1 MVESAA
7 GIYWVGTNDA
17 IKGPAAHKIAA
28 TTKILHTHPKYQQA
42 QGWECPLSETI
53 ATLG

>member
-7 GIYWVGTNDA
+7 GICWVGTNDD

-28 TTKILHTHPKYQQA
+28 TTKISHNPKCQQG
-42 QGWECPLSETI
+42 QGWEYPLSETI